1 MTVEQYKEKI
11 SELGFEEF
19 PNVISGGEKN
29 LADMVDY
36 DNADLDL
43 KIHLSKIILCRCF
56 PPTGGI
62 YFPADSDWFI
72 SNFFRT
78 YDDDLLKPWLTGAIK
93 EANKMIMND
102 TFTSVIGTTFMFG
115 VVEFYA
121 KHNLGFKP
129 NDFDFFDDNKKN
141 YFKELDKNAKNAQQ
155 ELPIRKAFG
164 FLQQKDFPISHSL
177 NYIDKHNTE
186 RLHEVG
192 IEEGRWVKAKIADRL
207 SLARN
212 AMIHGEQHSFYAKG
226 KYLVML
232 FILFHLHE
240 LKETN
245 A

>member
-1 MTVEQYKEKI
+1 
-11 SELGFEEF
+11 
-19 PNVISGGEKN
+19 
-29 LADMVDY
+29 MVDY

-43 KIHLSKIILCRCF
+43 KIHLSKVILCRCF
-56 PPTGGI
+56 SPTGGI
-62 YFPADSDWFI
+62 YFPADTDWFI

-78 YDDDLLKPWLTGAIK
+78 YDYDLLKPWLTGAIK
-93 EANKMIMND
+93 EANKMMMND
-102 TFTSVIGTTFMFG
+102 SFTGVIGMTFMFG

-141 YFKELDKNAKNAQQ
+141 YFKENNKNAKNVLL
-155 ELPIRKAFG
+155 EISLGKAIQL
-164 FLQQKDFPISHSL
+164 LQQKDFPISHSL
-177 NYIDKHNTE
+177 NYIDKYNIE
-186 RLHEVG
+186 RLQEVG
-192 IEEGRWVKAKIADRL
+192 IEEGRRVKVKIADRL

-212 AMIHGEQHSFYAKG
+212 AMLHGEQHSFYDKG